1 MGCRGRFRYAL
12 ARYSA
17 HAWLLLVLPDL
28 VRTSVLSPT
37 HEHHHQ
43 FKSFLSS
50 LLCRAP
56 EYHSSDHY
64 TIWTL
69 YFNPRGPRTRASEYT
84 KKEKG
89 TSLRFVFSKLLDLLI
104 TLSLQLA

>member
-43 FKSFLSS
+43 LPWAH
-50 LLCRAP
+50 CP
-56 EYHSSDHY
+56 
-64 TIWTL
+64 
-69 YFNPRGPRTRASEYT
+69 GRAST
-84 KKEKG
+84 
-89 TSLRFVFSKLLDLLI
+89 LLVNRSAMRVR
-104 TLSLQLA
+104 LS